1 MHPPLIKSL
10 GWKKR
15 SNMLFTRN
23 PRPVIA
29 NLFDRQPG
37 NDGISPLAAETK
49 REWFIPSSLPSL
61 IQQTP
66 SAQDC
71 CLPECLPPRLKGWGV
86 VGDVGGGC
94 HVGFKRTQKGTRRF
108 RANAAKPANL
118 AGVWGWGKHS
128 RADVPFVGLN
138 ELAGRTEEGRRAG
151 ERRLPGLTS
160 SGLFLPAS
168 QCQVGKLSSS
178 ASSERGRSVRGRE
191 CYSKYH

>member
-1 MHPPLIKSL
+1 
-10 GWKKR
+10 
-15 SNMLFTRN
+15 MLFTRN

-61 IQQTP
+61 IQQAP

-86 VGDVGGGC
+86 VGMRRGGGC
-94 HVGFKRTQKGTRRF
+94 HVGFKRTQKGTLSF

-128 RADVPFVGLN
+128 QADVPFVGLN
-138 ELAGRTEEGRRAG
+138 ELAGWCEEGRRAG
-151 ERRLPGLTS
+151 QRRLPGLTS
-160 SGLFLPAS
+160 SGLYLPAS

-178 ASSERGRSVRGRE
+178 ASSEHSLSMRERE
-191 CYSKYH
+191 CFCKYH

>member
-71 CLPECLPPRLKGWGV
+71 CLPPRLKGWG
-86 VGDVGGGC
+86 GGGGDGYN
-94 HVGFKRTQKGTRRF
+94 VGFKQTQKGTRRF

-118 AGVWGWGKHS
+118 AGVWGWGKDS
-128 RADVPFVGLN
+128 RADVPFVDLN
-138 ELAGRTEEGRRAG
+138 ELAGRSEEGRRAG

-160 SGLFLPAS
+160 SGLFLPSS
-168 QCQVGKLSSS
+168 QCQVGKLRSS
-178 ASSERGRSVRGRE
+178 ASSERGALCSVRGRE